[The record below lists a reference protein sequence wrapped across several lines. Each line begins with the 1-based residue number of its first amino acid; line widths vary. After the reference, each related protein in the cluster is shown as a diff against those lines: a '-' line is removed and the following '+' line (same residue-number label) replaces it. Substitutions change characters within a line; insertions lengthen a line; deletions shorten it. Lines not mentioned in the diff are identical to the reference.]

1 MVNLI
6 PSWQL
11 MLTRF
16 HSPPGITSSPRITR
30 LGAAH
35 QTRAEAVRSRGERAA
50 AGRGRGRGGMVDD
63 SIMAVRPSVR
73 PSVPPSLRRLVRRSV
88 GRSVSLE
95 TEQSRIGP
103 LWLNGKL

>member
-63 SIMAVRPSVR
+63 SIMAVRPSKASIRRVRVR
-73 PSVPPSLRRLVRRSV
+73 PL
-88 GRSVSLE
+88 
-95 TEQSRIGP
+95 QSRP
-103 LWLNGKL
+103 DPSETRF